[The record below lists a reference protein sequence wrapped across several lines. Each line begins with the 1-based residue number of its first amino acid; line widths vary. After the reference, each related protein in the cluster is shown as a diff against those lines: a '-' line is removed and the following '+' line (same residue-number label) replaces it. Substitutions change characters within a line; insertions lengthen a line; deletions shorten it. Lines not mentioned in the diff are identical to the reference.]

1 LDEIN
6 PVIVPDL
13 ADFGEGRRADAV
25 VKSHVRSSLELFNT
39 LMSRGVCRE
48 QARMVLPQNLY
59 TEYYGTVNLNNLLKF
74 IGLRRQ
80 KLRQRF
86 GRRLWEHINKMSY
99 HKLKPKFEIGDLALY
114 VEYGGSTIF
123 SADTIEKMAV
133 IISGPN
139 YGMSMTYE
147 DWEVID
153 EPLFDILCD
162 GRLQK
167 NIPQKYLQKVRKK

>member
-1 LDEIN
+1 
-6 PVIVPDL
+6 
-13 ADFGEGRRADAV
+13 
-25 VKSHVRSSLELFNT
+25 
-39 LMSRGVCRE
+39 
-48 QARMVLPQNLY
+48 
-59 TEYYGTVNLNNLLKF
+59 
-74 IGLRRQ
+74 
-80 KLRQRF
+80 
-86 GRRLWEHINKMSY
+86 MSY
-99 HKLKPKFEIGDLALY
+99 HKLEPKFEIGELALY

-167 NIPQKYLQKVRKK
+167 NVPQKFLQKVPKK